1 MFLKLPFEARHGLP
15 VAFVGICQSVGEPR
29 SLGFACRRHAFNI
42 HARSALGIDR
52 GGEGRNVLLSFPTL
66 GRQEIGTCSNDEF
79 PVDGIGVDVG
89 EFRLFGARGT
99 EESQRIALAQGECVG
114 LPHRCSASG
123 DIEEGRIECRCGV
136 APMRTAESYLFVKIR
151 KRTLLSATCPP
162 ASLGHTERREML
174 WRSVSGRA
182 VVAIAASRCSFLRD
196 RKCYGGVKRTSGDR
210 RLIHEFLDEI
220 FR

>member
-99 EESQRIALAQGECVG
+99 EESQRIALALGECVG

-162 ASLGHTERREML
+162 ASLGTPSDAKCFGGLCLVGQSLLSPLAAVRFCATANVMA
-174 WRSVSGRA
+174 VSNGRQ
-182 VVAIAASRCSFLRD
+182 AIA
-196 RKCYGGVKRTSGDR
+196 G
-210 RLIHEFLDEI
+210 
-220 FR
+220 